1 MVKSSCDTGNL
12 NKPCLLRWKCLTTSR
27 FSRRLIII
35 LNLTQMEWL
44 VSWVRLGVLDMRI
57 KTKITASHT
66 LNEKRNKQTKRKQ
79 QQQQQQQQHSPQE
92 LHGNTG
98 IDWSH
103 WEQFVLIFSK
113 TADCIVQRAHAFFQS
128 LPIHAQLCISKNRS
142 FFLVFSRSLAHREK
156 KKATSYC
163 LLI

>member
-1 MVKSSCDTGNL
+1 MVKSSCDNGNL
-12 NKPCLLRWKCLTTSR
+12 NKPCLLRWKCLTTSW
-27 FSRRLIII
+27 FSRCLIIF
-35 LNLTQMEWL
+35 NLTQMEWL
-44 VSWVRLGVLDMRI
+44 VSWVKSGVSDMRI

-66 LNEKRNKQTKRKQ
+66 LNKKRNKQTNKKTTTITLTTRTTWKY
-79 QQQQQQQQHSPQE
+79 SK
-92 LHGNTG
+92 
-98 IDWSH
+98 WSKSF
-103 WEQFVLIFSK
+103 WEQFVLTFSK
-113 TADCIVQRAHAFFQS
+113 TADCIGPRAHAFFQS

>member
-66 LNEKRNKQTKRKQ
+66 LNEKRNKQTKRKKTTTTLTTRTTWKYRNWLK
-79 QQQQQQQQHSPQE
+79 SF
-92 LHGNTG
+92 
-98 IDWSH
+98 
-103 WEQFVLIFSK
+103 WEQFVLIFLK
-113 TADCIVQRAHAFFQS
+113 TADFIVPRAHAFFQS

-156 KKATSYC
+156 KKLHS
-163 LLI
+163 IFFWFKSSG

>member
-66 LNEKRNKQTKRKQ
+66 LNEKRNKQTKRKKNNNNNT
-79 QQQQQQQQHSPQE
+79 HHKNYMEIRE
-92 LHGNTG
+92 LIEIILRAVCPNFFEDSRLHCPKG
-98 IDWSH
+98 SC
-103 WEQFVLIFSK
+103 IFS
-113 TADCIVQRAHAFFQS
+113 
-128 LPIHAQLCISKNRS
+128 
-142 FFLVFSRSLAHREK
+142 VFTH
-156 KKATSYC
+156 TCTIMY
-163 LLI
+163 I

>member
-66 LNEKRNKQTKRKQ
+66 LNEKRNKQAKRKQ
-79 QQQQQQQQHSPQE
+79 QQQQHTTRTTWKYRNS
-92 LHGNTG
+92 
-98 IDWSH
+98 SKSF
-103 WEQFVLIFSK
+103 WEQFVLNFLK
-113 TADCIVQRAHAFFQS
+113 TADCIVPRAHAFFQS

-142 FFLVFSRSLAHREK
+142 FFLVFLRSLAHGEK
-156 KKATSYC
+156 KKEAT
-163 LLI
+163 

>member
-1 MVKSSCDTGNL
+1 
-12 NKPCLLRWKCLTTSR
+12 
-27 FSRRLIII
+27 
-35 LNLTQMEWL
+35 
-44 VSWVRLGVLDMRI
+44 MR
-57 KTKITASHT
+57 KET
-66 LNEKRNKQTKRKQ
+66 NKQTKRK
-79 QQQQQQQQHSPQE
+79 QQQQQHSPQE

-142 FFLVFSRSLAHREK
+142 FFLVFSRSLAHGEKKSYIVLSFDLNPQDNLEQTVTTPSTQLEKAQRMTNRQREK
-156 KKATSYC
+156 RRGKRKTRPKVKPSQKSKTE
-163 LLI
+163 